1 MRRHVL
7 APMAGLV
14 LLALLPGSAMALTPG
29 DLDQQS
35 NLVGHSLG
43 SSADQAQTFTAGKTG
58 ALDDVELYFN
68 GSGTI
73 TVTIQTTSGGLPTG
87 TVLATTTATPGSSP
101 AWLDFAFASP
111 ASVTSGVMYAIVFNT
126 GVAAALWGTANTD
139 PDNYAAGQALRDSGT
154 WVASN
159 SIGDFGFRTYV
170 GTAAEGTPPSNVTAP
185 PTATGAPGSSGEP
198 ASLVLLLAGFVAIS
212 GGALA
217 ALTARR
223 RPIYR
228 A

>member
-1 MRRHVL
+1 MRRPVL
-7 APMAGLV
+7 ALMSGL
-14 LLALLPGSAMALTPG
+14 LLMALLPGSAMALTAG

-35 NLVGHSLG
+35 NLVGHSLA

-87 TVLATTTATPGSSP
+87 TVLATTTATPGSGTD
-101 AWLDFAFASP
+101 WVDFAFASP
-111 ASVTSGVMYAIVFNT
+111 ASVTSGVTYAIVFNT
-126 GVAAALWGTANTD
+126 GVAAAVWGTANTD
-139 PDNYAAGQALRDSGT
+139 PDNYSAGAALRDAGT

-170 GTAAEGTPPSNVTAP
+170 SVSSEGTPPSEVTAP
-185 PTATGAPGSSGEP
+185 PTATETPGSSRETV
-198 ASLVLLLAGFVAIS
+198 SMMLLLAGLVAIC
-212 GGALA
+212 GGALV
-217 ALTARR
+217 ALALRR
-223 RPIYR
+223 NPITR
-228 A
+228 G

>member
-7 APMAGLV
+7 APMAGILM
-14 LLALLPGSAMALTPG
+14 LALLPGSAMALTAG
-29 DLDQQS
+29 DIDQQS

-43 SSADQAQTFTAGKTG
+43 SSADLAQTFTAGKTG
-58 ALDDVELYFN
+58 ALNDIELYFN

-87 TVLATTTATPGSSP
+87 TVLATTTATPGSGTD
-101 AWLDFAFASP
+101 WLDFVFASP

-126 GVAAALWGTANTD
+126 GVAAAVWGTSTTE
-139 PDNYAAGQALRDSGT
+139 PDNYAAGQALSNSGT
-154 WVASN
+154 WAASP
-159 SIGDFGFRTYV
+159 SIGDFGFHTYV
-170 GTAAEGTPPSNVTAP
+170 SVASTEGTPP

-198 ASLVLLLAGFVAIS
+198 VSLMMLLTGFVAIS
-212 GGALA
+212 GGALV
-217 ALTARR
+217 ALVARR
-223 RPIYR
+223 TPIHR